1 MLRNSNV
8 HLFFLTEVIHQKDVP
23 WLQGEKL
30 ILLNLAHSTFLDADK
45 NVALSIIARL
55 MNILIN
61 ILFVELQNTFYIT
74 ENKSNEI
81 QFYHKL
87 DWKHLTDQHT
97 GRFRTKYFKVL

>member
-1 MLRNSNV
+1 MASRFDHFMFNTV
-8 HLFFLTEVIHQKDVP
+8 
-23 WLQGEKL
+23 
-30 ILLNLAHSTFLDADK
+30 TFLDVDK
-45 NVALSIIARL
+45 NVAFSIIARL

-87 DWKHLTDQHT
+87 DWKQLTDQHT
-97 GRFRTKYFKVL
+97 GRF